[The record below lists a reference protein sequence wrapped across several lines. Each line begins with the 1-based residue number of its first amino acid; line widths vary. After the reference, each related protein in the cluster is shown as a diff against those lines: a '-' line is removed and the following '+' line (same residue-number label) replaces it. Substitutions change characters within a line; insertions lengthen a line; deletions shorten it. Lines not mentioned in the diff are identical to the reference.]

1 MRRVTLKANTK
12 RLPDAEFTVMK
23 AIWNSEAPVTTHT
36 IMEHLSDDI
45 TWKPQTL
52 LTMLARLTEKG
63 FLNSERVGRERCY
76 TPIISEKEYLE
87 VETGNFLQRY
97 AGNSVGKL
105 VRTLY
110 AEGEMTQDDIN
121 ELREWL
127 AERK

>member
-1 MRRVTLKANTK
+1 MKSNIK

-23 AIWNSEAPVTTHT
+23 AIWHSKAPVTTHT
-36 IMEHLSDDI
+36 IMEHLSSDI
-45 TWKPQTL
+45 SWKPQTL

-76 TPIISEKEYLE
+76 TPIISEKEYLDI
-87 VETGNFLQRY
+87 ETGNFLQRY
-97 AGNSVGKL
+97 AGNSLGKL
-105 VRTLY
+105 IKTLY
-110 AEGEMTQDDIN
+110 AEGDMTKEDIA

>member
-1 MRRVTLKANTK
+1 MRKNMK

-23 AIWNSEAPVTTHT
+23 AIWNSKAPVTTHA
-36 IMEHLSDDI
+36 IMEHLNDDI

-63 FLNSERVGRERCY
+63 FLCSERVGRERCY
-76 TPIISEKEYLE
+76 TPIILEKDYLE
-87 VETGNFLQRY
+87 VETGSFLQRY
-97 AGNSVGKL
+97 AGNSLGKL
-105 VRTLY
+105 VKTLY
-110 AEGEMTQDDIN
+110 AEGDMTQEDLD